1 MSDELE
7 RLTRDELNARAE
19 KLGVAD
25 PAGMPNKAAVVAAIE
40 QAEGGAGRGPRSLT
54 ARRARLLRR
63 RRARGQ
69 L

>member
-1 MSDELE
+1 MSEELE
-7 RLTRDELNARAE
+7 QLTRDELNARAGE
-19 KLGVAD
+19 LGIDA
-25 PAGMPNKAAVVAAIE
+25 AGLPNKAAVVAAIVK
-40 QAEGGAGRGPRSLT
+40 AGGVPAGPRSLT